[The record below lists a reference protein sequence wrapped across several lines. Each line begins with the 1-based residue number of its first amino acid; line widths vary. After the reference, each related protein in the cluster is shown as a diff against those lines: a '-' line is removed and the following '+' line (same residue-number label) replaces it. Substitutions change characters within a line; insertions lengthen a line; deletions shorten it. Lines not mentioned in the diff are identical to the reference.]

1 MAIVSMQKLS
11 ICAAKSD
18 RKKIL
23 EFLQSMGAMELIN
36 EEIEDEELERLDT
49 QADRMRY
56 EKNAES
62 YDRVLKILAEYAPEE
77 KKGLAMFAGPE
88 TVKRSD
94 LDHVVQTRK
103 KLWKKMKAV
112 LDADK
117 EISEC
122 RGTIHRDRVQIEALR
137 PWQDLGIPM
146 SFAGTEKT
154 ACFIGTLPEPLSE
167 EALYAAASRDL
178 PEPVC
183 LTAEVLG
190 SGADMTCVTVV
201 CLGEQKE
208 KVEENLRAVG
218 FARPA
223 QAVRGIPSE
232 EIKALEEDIAAQE
245 AEIEKQKEKIV
256 SFADER
262 EHFRIAA
269 DYYRTR
275 SEKYRILGTVPQT
288 EHAFFLT
295 GWVPADKADRITT
308 LLEEKF
314 NAFVEKEDI
323 REGETE
329 PTLLKN
335 NRFSEAAEGVLAS
348 YGLPQHG
355 RVDPTFIMSIFY
367 VIFFG
372 MMLSDAGYGI
382 LMFVVCAILLKKY
395 PHMGDG
401 LKKMMKLFFW
411 CGLSTAF
418 WGFMYGGFFG
428 DAIDVVAKT
437 FFGFTGDKVLKP
449 LWFEPLGDPMRLL
462 IWCML
467 FGLIHLYVGLG
478 IKGYEVLKQGDMTG
492 FICDILAWYLFLTGL
507 VLMLI
512 PSNLFAS
519 IAGQK
524 FTFPAFMG
532 PLAKGMVIAGA
543 LIILVMSGRN
553 RKNWGLRI
561 ALGAYDLYG
570 VTSWL
575 SDILSYSRLLALGL
589 ATGVIASVINM
600 MASMFGG
607 GPVGAILFIIIF
619 LLGHTLNL
627 GINALGAYVHTNRLQ
642 YVEFFGKF
650 YDAGGKAFVPFHT
663 INKYIEVKED
673 QTL

>member
-23 EFLQSMGAMELIN
+23 ELLQSMGAIELVN
-36 EEIEDEELERLDT
+36 GQIEDEELERLDT
-49 QADRMRY
+49 QADRNRY

-62 YDRVLKILAEYAPEE
+62 IDRVLKLLAEYAPGE

-94 LDHVVQTRK
+94 LDRVVKDRK
-103 KLWKKMKAV
+103 KLWKKMNAV
-112 LDADK
+112 LAADK
-117 EISEC
+117 DITEC
-122 RGTIHRDRVQIEALR
+122 RGTILKDRAQIEALK
-137 PWQDLGIPM
+137 PWQELSIPM
-146 SFAGTEKT
+146 SFEGTEKT
-154 ACFIGTLPEPLSE
+154 ACFIGTLPEPVTE
-167 EALYAAASRDL
+167 EALYAAASKDL
-178 PEPVC
+178 SEPVC
-183 LTAEVLG
+183 LSVEVLN
-190 SGADMTCVTVV
+190 SGADMTCITVV
-201 CLGEQKE
+201 SMGSE
-208 KVEENLRAVG
+208 KAQVEENLRAIG

-223 QAVRGIPSE
+223 QAVRGVPSE
-232 EIKALEEDIAAQE
+232 EIRELEEDIAKQE
-245 AEIEKQKEKIV
+245 ATIEKKKEKIA
-256 SFADER
+256 SYAKDR
-262 EHFRIAA
+262 EDFRIAA

-275 SEKYRILGTVPQT
+275 AEKYRMLGTIPQT
-288 EHAFFLT
+288 EHAFFMT
-295 GWVPADKADRITT
+295 GWVRADQADRISA
-308 LLEEKF
+308 LLGERF
-314 NAFVEKEDI
+314 GAYVEKEEI
-323 REGETE
+323 RKGETE
-329 PTLLKN
+329 PTLLQN
-335 NRFSEAAEGVLAS
+335 NRFSEAAEGVLES

-382 LMFVVCAILLKKY
+382 IMFVACAILLKKY
-395 PHMGDG
+395 PDMGTG
-401 LKKMMKLFFW
+401 LKKMLKLFFW

-449 LWFEPLGDPMRLL
+449 LWFEPLADPMRLL

-478 IKGYEVLKQGDMTG
+478 IKGYEVLKSGDMTG
-492 FICDILAWYLFLTGL
+492 FICDIVSWYLFLTGL
-507 VLMLI
+507 VLMLV
-512 PSNLFAS
+512 PSDLFAS

-524 FTFPAFMG
+524 FTFPAFMD
-532 PLAKGMVIAGA
+532 PLAKGMAILGA
-543 LIILVMSGRN
+543 LIILVMSGRK
-553 RKNWGLRI
+553 RKNFALRI

-607 GPVGAILFIIIF
+607 GIVGAILFIIIF

-650 YDAGGKAFVPFHT
+650 YDAGGKAFVPFQT
-663 INKYIEVKED
+663 VNKYIEVKED